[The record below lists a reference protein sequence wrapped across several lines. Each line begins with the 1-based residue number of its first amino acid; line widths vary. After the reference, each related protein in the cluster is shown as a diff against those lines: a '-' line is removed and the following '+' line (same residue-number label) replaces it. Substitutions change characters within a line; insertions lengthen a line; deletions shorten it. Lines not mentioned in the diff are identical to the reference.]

1 MKKREFQKKA
11 AAALLG
17 KLADVVME
25 LEENPNITITS
36 EYHSSYFKLRKNYNL
51 IQISV
56 KQTGELTYQLTDML
70 GNTGRSQIYVQYH
83 AGDDPEHLIKKFVED
98 FGRLYKDFLLAGTLH
113 DFVRIQLSV
122 DADTEE
128 ALREYLYRR
137 GRTGISWKQKVRPT
151 AKESGESQKK
161 DGSCKKEDS
170 KENGV
175 FSGACF

>member
-1 MKKREFQKKA
+1 MKKREFQKKQPQRYWENWQM
-11 AAALLG
+11 LW
-17 KLADVVME
+17 ME

-128 ALREYLYRR
+128 ALREY
-137 GRTGISWKQKVRPT
+137 
-151 AKESGESQKK
+151 
-161 DGSCKKEDS
+161 EDCIRA
-170 KENGV
+170 G
-175 FSGACF
+175 CL

>member
-98 FGRLYKDFLLAGTLH
+98 FGRLYKDRHL
-113 DFVRIQLSV
+113 
-122 DADTEE
+122 
-128 ALREYLYRR
+128 
-137 GRTGISWKQKVRPT
+137 
-151 AKESGESQKK
+151 
-161 DGSCKKEDS
+161 
-170 KENGV
+170 
-175 FSGACF
+175 

>member
-70 GNTGRSQIYVQYH
+70 ETQ
-83 AGDDPEHLIKKFVED
+83 AE
-98 FGRLYKDFLLAGTLH
+98 
-113 DFVRIQLSV
+113 VRFMYNIML
-122 DADTEE
+122 EMI
-128 ALREYLYRR
+128 RN
-137 GRTGISWKQKVRPT
+137 I
-151 AKESGESQKK
+151 
-161 DGSCKKEDS
+161 
-170 KENGV
+170 
-175 FSGACF
+175 

>member
-70 GNTGRSQIYVQYH
+70 GNTGRSQIYVQFV
-83 AGDDPEHLIKKFVED
+83 DFNESDPSSTEH
-98 FGRLYKDFLLAGTLH
+98 G
-113 DFVRIQLSV
+113 V
-122 DADTEE
+122 DWAK
-128 ALREYLYRR
+128 LRQGL
-137 GRTGISWKQKVRPT
+137 
-151 AKESGESQKK
+151 
-161 DGSCKKEDS
+161 
-170 KENGV
+170 
-175 FSGACF
+175 

>member
-36 EYHSSYFKLRKNYNL
+36 EYHSSYFKLRKNYN
-51 IQISV
+51 
-56 KQTGELTYQLTDML
+56 ML

-83 AGDDPEHLIKKFVED
+83 AGDDPEHLIQISVKQTGELTYQLTDLIKKFVED

-113 DFVRIQLSV
+113 DFVRIRLSV

-128 ALREYLYRR
+128 ALREY
-137 GRTGISWKQKVRPT
+137 
-151 AKESGESQKK
+151 
-161 DGSCKKEDS
+161 EDCIRA
-170 KENGV
+170 G
-175 FSGACF
+175 CL

>member
-70 GNTGRSQIYVQYH
+70 GNMFFTETTIPALTG
-83 AGDDPEHLIKKFVED
+83 LKFRAAFCSAAIFTVTW
-98 FGRLYKDFLLAGTLH
+98 L
-113 DFVRIQLSV
+113 
-122 DADTEE
+122 
-128 ALREYLYRR
+128 
-137 GRTGISWKQKVRPT
+137 TGVVIVTST
-151 AKESGESQKK
+151 
-161 DGSCKKEDS
+161 
-170 KENGV
+170 
-175 FSGACF
+175 

>member
-70 GNTGRSQIYVQYH
+70 GNTGRSTMSIGTASTAIAPLQRSKSRASLQTLSRKWRNCSTPQNTVLMSKH
-83 AGDDPEHLIKKFVED
+83 RTPETI
-98 FGRLYKDFLLAGTLH
+98 
-113 DFVRIQLSV
+113 
-122 DADTEE
+122 
-128 ALREYLYRR
+128 
-137 GRTGISWKQKVRPT
+137 RTGTRNAT
-151 AKESGESQKK
+151 APQRI
-161 DGSCKKEDS
+161 CS
-170 KENGV
+170 KTNAPVQRKPSIRSERWTTMSRLM
-175 FSGACF
+175 FY

>member
-56 KQTGELTYQLTDML
+56 
-70 GNTGRSQIYVQYH
+70 
-83 AGDDPEHLIKKFVED
+83 
-98 FGRLYKDFLLAGTLH
+98 
-113 DFVRIQLSV
+113 
-122 DADTEE
+122 
-128 ALREYLYRR
+128 
-137 GRTGISWKQKVRPT
+137 
-151 AKESGESQKK
+151 
-161 DGSCKKEDS
+161 
-170 KENGV
+170 
-175 FSGACF
+175 

>member
-98 FGRLYKDFLLAGTLH
+98 FGD
-113 DFVRIQLSV
+113 I
-122 DADTEE
+122 
-128 ALREYLYRR
+128 
-137 GRTGISWKQKVRPT
+137 
-151 AKESGESQKK
+151 
-161 DGSCKKEDS
+161 CS
-170 KENGV
+170 K
-175 FSGACF
+175 

>member
-98 FGRLYKDFLLAGTLH
+98 FVLAGTLH

-128 ALREYLYRR
+128 ALREY
-137 GRTGISWKQKVRPT
+137 
-151 AKESGESQKK
+151 
-161 DGSCKKEDS
+161 EDCIRA
-170 KENGV
+170 G
-175 FSGACF
+175 CL

>member
-70 GNTGRSQIYVQYH
+70 GNTGRSHIYVQYH

-128 ALREYLYRR
+128 ALREY
-137 GRTGISWKQKVRPT
+137 
-151 AKESGESQKK
+151 
-161 DGSCKKEDS
+161 EDCIRA
-170 KENGV
+170 G
-175 FSGACF
+175 CL

>member
-56 KQTGELTYQLTDML
+56 KQTGELTY
-70 GNTGRSQIYVQYH
+70 H

-128 ALREYLYRR
+128 ALREY
-137 GRTGISWKQKVRPT
+137 
-151 AKESGESQKK
+151 
-161 DGSCKKEDS
+161 EDCIRA
-170 KENGV
+170 G
-175 FSGACF
+175 CL

>member
-36 EYHSSYFKLRKNYNL
+36 EYHSSYFKLRKNYN
-51 IQISV
+51 
-56 KQTGELTYQLTDML
+56 ML

-128 ALREYLYRR
+128 ALREY
-137 GRTGISWKQKVRPT
+137 
-151 AKESGESQKK
+151 
-161 DGSCKKEDS
+161 EDCIRA
-170 KENGV
+170 G
-175 FSGACF
+175 CL

>member
-83 AGDDPEHLIKKFVED
+83 AGD
-98 FGRLYKDFLLAGTLH
+98 
-113 DFVRIQLSV
+113 VRIQLSV

-128 ALREYLYRR
+128 ALREY
-137 GRTGISWKQKVRPT
+137 
-151 AKESGESQKK
+151 
-161 DGSCKKEDS
+161 EDCIRA
-170 KENGV
+170 G
-175 FSGACF
+175 CL

>member
-70 GNTGRSQIYVQYH
+70 GNTGRSQIYVQSVSYT
-83 AGDDPEHLIKKFVED
+83 HLRFMYNIMLEMI
-98 FGRLYKDFLLAGTLH
+98 RN
-113 DFVRIQLSV
+113 I
-122 DADTEE
+122 
-128 ALREYLYRR
+128 
-137 GRTGISWKQKVRPT
+137 
-151 AKESGESQKK
+151 
-161 DGSCKKEDS
+161 
-170 KENGV
+170 
-175 FSGACF
+175 

>member
-128 ALREYLYRR
+128 ALREYSTCFVTRQMMYI
-137 GRTGISWKQKVRPT
+137 TGDCRST
-151 AKESGESQKK
+151 
-161 DGSCKKEDS
+161 
-170 KENGV
+170 
-175 FSGACF
+175 SGAYWMSLRISGRFHSLRS

>member
-98 FGRLYKDFLLAGTLH
+98 FGRLYKDFLFRHILL
-113 DFVRIQLSV
+113 FL
-122 DADTEE
+122 
-128 ALREYLYRR
+128 LRRLFFRYPIFRNTKL
-137 GRTGISWKQKVRPT
+137 ISWQ
-151 AKESGESQKK
+151 
-161 DGSCKKEDS
+161 
-170 KENGV
+170 
-175 FSGACF
+175 F

>member
-70 GNTGRSQIYVQYH
+70 GNTGGFSFFLQKIPRPAHPADFPSPQQKTGTVH
-83 AGDDPEHLIKKFVED
+83 AVPV
-98 FGRLYKDFLLAGTLH
+98 FGCLY
-113 DFVRIQLSV
+113 S
-122 DADTEE
+122 
-128 ALREYLYRR
+128 
-137 GRTGISWKQKVRPT
+137 
-151 AKESGESQKK
+151 
-161 DGSCKKEDS
+161 
-170 KENGV
+170 
-175 FSGACF
+175 

>member
-113 DFVRIQLSV
+113 DFVRCRYRGSIKGVRGLYQSRLPV
-122 DADTEE
+122 NQNFWTRCPE
-128 ALREYLYRR
+128 AERREHEIFTTSAACSAL
-137 GRTGISWKQKVRPT
+137 
-151 AKESGESQKK
+151 KEQQ
-161 DGSCKKEDS
+161 
-170 KENGV
+170 
-175 FSGACF
+175 

>member
-36 EYHSSYFKLRKNYNL
+36 ECHSSYFKLRKNYN
-51 IQISV
+51 
-56 KQTGELTYQLTDML
+56 ML

-83 AGDDPEHLIKKFVED
+83 AGDDPEHLIQISVKQTGELTYQLTDLIKKFVED

-113 DFVRIQLSV
+113 DFVRIRLSV

-128 ALREYLYRR
+128 ALREY
-137 GRTGISWKQKVRPT
+137 
-151 AKESGESQKK
+151 
-161 DGSCKKEDS
+161 EDCIRA
-170 KENGV
+170 G
-175 FSGACF
+175 CL